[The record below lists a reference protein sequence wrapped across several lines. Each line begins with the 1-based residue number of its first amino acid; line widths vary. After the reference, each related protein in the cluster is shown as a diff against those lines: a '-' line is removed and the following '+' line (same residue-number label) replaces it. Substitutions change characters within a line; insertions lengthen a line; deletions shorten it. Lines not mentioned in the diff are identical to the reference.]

1 MNEQTEKNA
10 APPTGAASALSAG
23 LGAAVLPAP
32 TFGGSET

>member
-1 MNEQTEKNA
+1 MSDEKAQATET
-10 APPTGAASALSAG
+10 PDSAASALSAG